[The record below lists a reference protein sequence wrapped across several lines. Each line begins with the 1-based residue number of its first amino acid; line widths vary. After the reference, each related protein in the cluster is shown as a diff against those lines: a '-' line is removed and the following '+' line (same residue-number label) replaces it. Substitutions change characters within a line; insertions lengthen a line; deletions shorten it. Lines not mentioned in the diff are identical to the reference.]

1 MRKQVLAVLVV
12 VAALVGVGGA
22 AAAGFV
28 LSPVTMAVNPAESLS
43 TFTTVT
49 NAEEKPVEFTAEV
62 MLWTQKDGKEVLT
75 PARDALVSPMRF
87 KVAPGKSQ
95 VVRIALRSTPKVPS
109 VTYRL
114 VLRQELQPE
123 AAPEGRSSVT
133 PRYVFSLPVFVEKL
147 EARPALSVTAQR
159 LDGRVQLVFRNAGS
173 GYAVLRQMQ
182 VTAGER
188 RADLGNQY
196 VLPGSTMVVPLP
208 AELSGVPSLVLTGQ
222 DADQKVTRVNV
233 NVP

>member
-1 MRKQVLAVLVV
+1 MRNTLFSIVAAAVLTLGTTH
-12 VAALVGVGGA
+12 AAR
-22 AAAGFV
+22 FV
-28 LSPVTMAVNPAESLS
+28 LSPVTMSVNPAESLS

-49 NAEEKPVEFTAEV
+49 NSEEKPVEFTAEV

-75 PARDALVSPMRF
+75 PARDALVSPVRF
-87 KVAPGKSQ
+87 KVAPGKAQ
-95 VVRIALRSTPKVPS
+95 VVRIALRSTPKVSS

-123 AAPEGRSSVT
+123 AATEGRSSVT
-133 PRYVFSLPVFVEKL
+133 PRYVFSLPVFVEKPD
-147 EARPALSVTAQR
+147 ARPALSVTAQR
-159 LDGRVQLVFRNAGS
+159 VDGRVQLVFRNVGS

-182 VTAGER
+182 VVAGER

-196 VLPGSTMVVPLP
+196 VLPGSTMVVTLP
-208 AELSGVPSLVLTGQ
+208 AELAGVSGLVLTGQ